1 MSNETVNGF
10 VADGYEPIKQAFAGN
25 LTERGDVGA
34 SFSLWHKGAMV
45 VDIAGGT
52 SGPGGAAYGNDNL
65 QLVFST
71 TKGATAICV
80 GMCVERGLIDLDAP
94 VARYWPEFAAA
105 GKEAITVAELMS
117 HRAGLP
123 TIDAKLSLPEAL
135 EWATVTNHL
144 AAQEPFWTPGTAHGY
159 HALTYGWLA
168 GELVRRTDGRS
179 LGTFFAEE
187 VAGPLGLDFW
197 IGLPESL
204 EARVAPII
212 PAAPPAP
219 ELAAILLQFMGPDTL
234 GGRALSLNGAFA
246 LDAAHFTWNRRDVR
260 AAEIPAANGMT
271 NAASLARMY
280 AACIGS
286 VDGVRLLSDGYLE
299 RARTTLTSGGDRCLV
314 AETTFGIGF
323 MTSGPFVKMA
333 GPGSFGHAGAGGSLG
348 FAHPERDVAF
358 GYVMNQMQNNLADD
372 PRVTALTDAVL
383 ACT

>member
-1 MSNETVNGF
+1 MSNVSGF
-10 VADGYEPIKQAFAGN
+10 VAEGYEPIRTAFARN
-25 LTERGDVGA
+25 LTDRGDVGA

-52 SGPGGAAYGNDNL
+52 EGASGGAYSDQSL

-105 GKEAITVAELMS
+105 GKDAITVAELMS

-123 TIDAKLSLPEAL
+123 TIDAKLSLSEAL
-135 EWATVTNHL
+135 DWTTITKHL
-144 AAQEPFWTPGTAHGY
+144 AAQQPFWTPGTTHGY

-179 LGTFFAEE
+179 LGTFFADE
-187 VAGPLGLDFW
+187 VAQPLGLDFW
-197 IGLPESL
+197 IGLPDAL

-212 PAAPPAP
+212 PAAPPSP
-219 ELAAILLQFMGPDTL
+219 EIAVMLAAVMGPDTL
-234 GGRALSLNGAFA
+234 GGRALGLNGAFA
-246 LDAAHFTWNRRDVR
+246 LDPKQFTWNRRDVH
-260 AAEIPAANGMT
+260 AAEVPAANGIT

-280 AACIGS
+280 AACIGA

-299 RARTTLTSGGDRCLV
+299 RARTTLTSGADRCLV

-348 FAHPERDVAF
+348 FAHSERDIAF